1 MIGLLS
7 DHSITRVGRREAVH
21 KARSCETR
29 AGWSPNFAVPAGQ
42 GKPASAR
49 RRVQLQGAARWPGA
63 RRTSCTLSARLR
75 AATKQMGPYRH
86 ASPALLMNVRNLD
99 GLRVIE
105 LDCLMCRRSGSCH
118 DPLEPPHLVVEALV
132 TVEHGPEAVALAGLV
147 EGPAREPLA
156 QSVVAREREDRLGD
170 TVRRAGRHQEATGS
184 ERQDVGDL
192 VYLSGDDG
200 ASR

>member
-49 RRVQLQGAARWPGA
+49 RRVQLQGAARRPGA

-75 AATKQMGPYRH
+75 AATKQMGPSPR
-86 ASPALLMNVRNLD
+86 ASLELAPLLVLESSMFAVPQETHRM
-99 GLRVIE
+99 GLTANP
-105 LDCLMCRRSGSCH
+105 S
-118 DPLEPPHLVVEALV
+118 
-132 TVEHGPEAVALAGLV
+132 TVW
-147 EGPAREPLA
+147 R
-156 QSVVAREREDRLGD
+156 
-170 TVRRAGRHQEATGS
+170 
-184 ERQDVGDL
+184 
-192 VYLSGDDG
+192 
-200 ASR
+200 